1 VIAWLLLRIGQR
13 AIRRL
18 ASRAGRP
25 GTRGLLQRLE
35 DRTGFD
41 FADDLDPIV
50 EQRRTRRTDALGA
63 LAVSAITVIVWSI
76 AVMMI
81 LDQFGINLAPVIA
94 SAGIVGVAVGFGA
107 QDLVKDFLSGVF
119 ILAEDQYGLGD
130 IVDVGEATGVVEG
143 VSLRSTRLRDV
154 QGTLWHVPNGEIRR
168 VGNMSQGWARSLMDI
183 SVAYDADL
191 TDAKRIMLAA
201 ATEMS
206 EEEEW
211 KPKFLEAPEVWGVE
225 DLSADGVT
233 IRMVIK
239 VLRGEDA
246 VERL

>member
-1 VIAWLLLRIGQR
+1 
-13 AIRRL
+13 
-18 ASRAGRP
+18 
-25 GTRGLLQRLE
+25 
-35 DRTGFD
+35 
-41 FADDLDPIV
+41 
-50 EQRRTRRTDALGA
+50 
-63 LAVSAITVIVWSI
+63 
-76 AVMMI
+76 
-81 LDQFGINLAPVIA
+81 
-94 SAGIVGVAVGFGA
+94 
-107 QDLVKDFLSGVF
+107 VF

-239 VLRGEDA
+239 VLPGEQWSIMRELRQRVKIALDGA
-246 VERL
+246 GIEIPFPQRTLWVRDDTGSPEKAPSPLATDDQGGGD